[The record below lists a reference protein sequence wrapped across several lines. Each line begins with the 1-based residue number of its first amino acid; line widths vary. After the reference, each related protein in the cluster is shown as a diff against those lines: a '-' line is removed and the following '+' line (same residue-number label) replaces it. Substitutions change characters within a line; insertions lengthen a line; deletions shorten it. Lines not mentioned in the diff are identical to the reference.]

1 MNINSGKILKSA
13 NKYAMVFLECVFG
26 KEGLH
31 MTLKE
36 KKELI
41 IEMINRMDDNKMI
54 ESILYIVQKVFGR
67 GI

>member
-1 MNINSGKILKSA
+1 
-13 NKYAMVFLECVFG
+13 MVFLECMFV
-26 KEGLH
+26 KEGVH

-41 IEMINRMDDNKMI
+41 IEIINRMDDNKMI
-54 ESILYIVQKVFGR
+54 ESILYIIQKIFGR